1 MKGTALHDAT
11 VVGDTVGDPFK
22 DTSSV
27 AMNPVIKFTTL
38 FGLLAVELA
47 VSLTESN
54 NGNTT
59 LTHILALVFFLV
71 SVFFVWRSFHGMRI
85 GTSAIEARPAETE
98 VVSRAAGD

>member
-1 MKGTALHDAT
+1 
-11 VVGDTVGDPFK
+11 
-22 DTSSV
+22 
-27 AMNPVIKFTTL
+27 MNPVIKFTTL

-47 VSLTESN
+47 VSLTARN

-85 GTSAIEARPAETE
+85 GTMAVEPRRSEEAVKT
-98 VVSRAAGD
+98 VAGD